1 MNSEGIDLERRAA
14 IHAALSDPARLRVV
28 DTLVFGDVSPSDLSE
43 QLGMPSNLLAH
54 HLGVLEREG
63 LIARTRSEGDRRRTY
78 VRLLPEALRETRVG
92 GVRHASR
99 LLFVCTANSARSVL
113 AAALWSRMSAVP
125 AVSAGTRPA
134 AAIAPGTVA
143 VASRHGLDLSDASP
157 ARLDAVARP
166 DDFVVTVCDSARE
179 AIGPFADAHWSIPDP
194 VEHGDEAF
202 DAAYDQLVA
211 RVEELADRI
220 EPAAA
225 STSRASKHHLNHH

>member
-113 AAALWSRMSAVP
+113 AAALWSRMSAIP

-225 STSRASKHHLNHH
+225 STSRPREDRPAAR

>member
-113 AAALWSRMSAVP
+113 AAALWSRMSAIP

-143 VASRHGLDLSDASP
+143 VANRHGLDLSDASP

>member
-113 AAALWSRMSAVP
+113 AAALWSRMSAIP
-125 AVSAGTRPA
+125 AVSAGIRPA

-143 VASRHGLDLSDASP
+143 VANRHGLDLSDASP

-179 AIGPFADAHWSIPDP
+179 AIGLFADAHWSIPDP

-225 STSRASKHHLNHH
+225 STSRPREDRPAAR